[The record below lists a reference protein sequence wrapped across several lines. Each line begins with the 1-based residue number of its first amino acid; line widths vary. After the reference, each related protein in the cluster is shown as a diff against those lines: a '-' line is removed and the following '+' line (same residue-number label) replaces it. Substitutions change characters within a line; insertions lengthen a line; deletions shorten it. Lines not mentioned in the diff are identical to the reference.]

1 MRHDWIF
8 DVLHD
13 LKAYAQAN
21 GLEALALKADEA
33 LRIARAEIAAGLSGE
48 GGRDPEDHD
57 TTPAIV
63 RPH

>member
-13 LKAYAQAN
+13 LRAYAQAN

-33 LRIARAEIAAGLSGE
+33 LRIARAEIALGLPGE
-48 GGRDPEDHD
+48 GGRDPEDSD
-57 TTPAIV
+57 AAPLIG